1 MKVTLQLRGGYAG
14 HMDKGKSVDTEQ
26 LAADAVNTLTRLVAA
41 AKAEKAPHRTE
52 GMRDEVK
59 IEEGGQTIVL
69 SPSANDAPKFPAFG
83 ALRDWLE
90 DHAAADPPKS

>member
-1 MKVTLQLRGGYAG
+1 MKITLKLRGGFAG
-14 HMDKGKSVDTEQ
+14 HLDEPKSVDTAQ
-26 LAADAVNTLTRLVAA
+26 LAADEANTLTRLVAA

-59 IEEGGQTIVL
+59 IEEGGQTVVL
-69 SPSANDAPKFPAFG
+69 SPSAEEVSKFSAFG

-90 DHAAADPPKS
+90 GHDVAK